1 MLYVLIPC
9 NLEPPRLQMV
19 KMQYSISMIPP
30 THKKRNEQ
38 YEHQETRIGADEE
51 GREENEPN
59 LTGDWVLV
67 LDFSTASPSPTF
79 LPPPP
84 PPSLRRFLSLSRPR
98 RLHHS
103 LLIWARRDDRE
114 RSPESSRTLTPALS
128 GSHVTDSPPPPPPR
142 SPPPH
147 SLSTTRNEQTEKK
160 PTIQSP
166 HIAAQLG

>member
-98 RLHHS
+98 RLHHLWHAHINQERRRENHKCRTGTRRRNQSINHS
-103 LLIWARRDDRE
+103 LASDLGEARRQRE
-114 RSPESSRTLTPALS
+114 ISRVKP
-128 GSHVTDSPPPPPPR
+128 HVDSCSLRKPR
-142 SPPPH
+142 
-147 SLSTTRNEQTEKK
+147 E
-160 PTIQSP
+160 
-166 HIAAQLG
+166 